1 MLTKRCAGADWG
13 LESRHSYFMGNRAT
27 IGYSVSRF
35 LFFISLFSN
44 ISPKLPPKHIYRSGG
59 PLIMI

>member
-35 LFFISLFSN
+35 LFLFLYFPIFPLN
-44 ISPKLPPKHIYRSGG
+44 YPPSI
-59 PLIMI
+59 